1 MHPSMLSQMHPW
13 HNLCSGCSKLW
24 NSLNKAKEF
33 LGRFKNSS
41 MSQWAKWIA
50 IESVM
55 YPAIMY
61 PHVNTYSTDQEIKPI
76 DFIVSQL
83 CCATLGLNRNFLIA
97 ILHGPTL
104 LREGL
109 ASHPQ
114 NRKTQRIG

>member
-1 MHPSMLSQMHPW
+1 MQQIMELTKQGKGVSWKIQ
-13 HNLCSGCSKLW
+13 KL
-24 NSLNKAKEF
+24 F
-33 LGRFKNSS
+33 

-83 CCATLGLNRNFLIA
+83 CCATLGLNRKFLIA
-97 ILHGPTL
+97 ILHDPTL